1 MIILALNAGSSSL
14 KFSVLNTTQQENL
27 VDGRVE
33 KINTGEP
40 EGQIEIAGEK
50 TDFSLAEDT
59 HQSAILEV
67 IERVNG
73 FLKEKNLAIEAIG
86 HRVVHGADEFPEA
99 ALITDEVIAKIHE
112 LSPLA
117 PLHNPANAMVIEAAV
132 KEFPTLPQVAVFDT
146 AFHQTISE
154 DVYRYAVPTEWYDDL
169 KVRRYGFHGTSH
181 SYVSRRAIDLFNLS
195 PESSNIIVAHLG
207 NGCSAT
213 AVHGGAS
220 VDTTMGLS
228 PLEGFVMGT
237 RSGNVDPNMH
247 SYIATQTGL
256 SLEEI
261 TDALNKKSGLF
272 ALSGGDSDMRAIHQK
287 VKEGDADAKL
297 AVDVFTYRLS
307 KEIIGLLAALPG
319 KLDALVFTGGI
330 GENDDYVRSAI
341 CERLQFLSIDLDETE
356 NATRRSTE
364 REISHINSGT
374 VAAPAAPIVAIIPTN
389 EELEIAL
396 QTEAVVVS

>member
-14 KFSVLNTTQQENL
+14 KFSVLNTSLEENL

-33 KINTGEP
+33 KISTGAP

-50 TDFSLAEDT
+50 VDFSLAEDT

-67 IERVNG
+67 IKRVNG
-73 FLKEKNLAIEAIG
+73 FLTEKELAIEAIG
-86 HRVVHGADEFPEA
+86 HRVVHGADAFPKA
-99 ALITDEVIAKIHE
+99 ALITDEVIARIHE

-146 AFHQTISE
+146 AFHQTIRE
-154 DVYRYAVPTEWYDDL
+154 EVYRYAVPREWYDDL

-181 SYVSRRAIDLFNLS
+181 SYVSRRAIDLFKLS

-213 AVHGGAS
+213 AVHGGKS

-261 TDALNKKSGLF
+261 TDVLNKKSGLL
-272 ALSGGDSDMRAIHQK
+272 ALSGSESDMRAIHQK

-330 GENDDYVRSAI
+330 GENDEYVRAAI
-341 CERLQFLSIDLDETE
+341 CERLQFLGIELDEAE
-356 NATRRSTE
+356 NKTRRSTE
-364 REISHINSGT
+364 RQISSNSRGS
-374 VAAPAAPIVAIIPTN
+374 APLVAIIPTN

-396 QTEAVVVS
+396 QTEAVGTS